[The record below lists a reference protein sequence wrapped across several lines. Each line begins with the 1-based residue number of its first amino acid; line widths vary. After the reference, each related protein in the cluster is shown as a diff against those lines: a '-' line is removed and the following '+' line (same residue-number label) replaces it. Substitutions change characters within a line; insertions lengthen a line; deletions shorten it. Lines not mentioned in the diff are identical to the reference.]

1 MAAAPAIAQPT
12 PVCAYKPEE
21 INAYME
27 LPFRSVDISW
37 RVLSKNTTSRRARVI
52 PYARRQAYMKRL
64 DILFGPSGWFQTF
77 GVSTVSNIQREK
89 YIGNKSTLITT
100 GKVLVTSTISIN
112 SMGTKSSTGEGWA
125 DDENGSTRAEAQAF
139 RRACAE
145 FGMGRYLRDLDKW
158 VCMVPLDAKG
168 FPIYPHFSA
177 LPDWAIHPSDIDEA
191 TRFRAGQNRGTSQQ
205 HTSTSAANRN
215 TGTQPL
221 QNRNQNLNRNQNP
234 PTRDVASFPP
244 PARTGDKTTHA
255 SGDTPHAQAQANKDT
270 IEVQLAILRT
280 PEIKQRLSS
289 YLEQLSQNLIL
300 SVVNGVSE
308 LHAVG
313 RMKGNLVDDVF
324 CNLNR
329 AVDIINRIEDM
340 EPMLPNDNTLPSI
353 LHDYS
358 AKSLHELQSLADLKA
373 VSRRVTT
380 IFQAEQARQHGEVA
394 A

>member
-1 MAAAPAIAQPT
+1 
-12 PVCAYKPEE
+12 
-21 INAYME
+21 
-27 LPFRSVDISW
+27 
-37 RVLSKNTTSRRARVI
+37 
-52 PYARRQAYMKRL
+52 
-64 DILFGPSGWFQTF
+64 
-77 GVSTVSNIQREK
+77 
-89 YIGNKSTLITT
+89 
-100 GKVLVTSTISIN
+100 
-112 SMGTKSSTGEGWA
+112 
-125 DDENGSTRAEAQAF
+125 
-139 RRACAE
+139 
-145 FGMGRYLRDLDKW
+145 
-158 VCMVPLDAKG
+158 
-168 FPIYPHFSA
+168 
-177 LPDWAIHPSDIDEA
+177 
-191 TRFRAGQNRGTSQQ
+191 
-205 HTSTSAANRN
+205 
-215 TGTQPL
+215 
-221 QNRNQNLNRNQNP
+221 
-234 PTRDVASFPP
+234 VASFPP

-255 SGDTPHAQAQANKDT
+255 SGAAPHAQAQANKDA

-358 AKSLHELQSLADLKA
+358 AKSLRELQSLADLKA

-380 IFQAEQARQHGEVA
+380 IFQAEQARQHGEA
-394 A
+394 AA

>member
-12 PVCAYKPEE
+12 PGCAYKPEE

-27 LPFRSVDISW
+27 LPFRSVDLSW
-37 RVLSKNTTSRRARVI
+37 RVLSKNTTSRQARVI

-64 DILFGPSGWFQTF
+64 DFLFGPSGWSQTF

-205 HTSTSAANRN
+205 RTSTSAANRS
-215 TGTQPL
+215 TSTQPL

-234 PTRDVASFPP
+234 PTRAVASFPP

-255 SGDTPHAQAQANKDT
+255 SGAAPHAQAQANKDA

-380 IFQAEQARQHGEVA
+380 IFQAEQARQHGEA
-394 A
+394 AA

>member
-12 PVCAYKPEE
+12 PGCAYKPEE

-27 LPFRSVDISW
+27 LPFRSVDLSW
-37 RVLSKNTTSRRARVI
+37 RVLSKNTTSRQARVI

-64 DILFGPSGWFQTF
+64 DFLFGPSGWSQTF

-168 FPIYPHFSA
+168 FPICPHFSA

-191 TRFRAGQNRGTSQQ
+191 TRFRAGQTRGTSQQ
-205 HTSTSAANRN
+205 RTSTSAANRS
-215 TGTQPL
+215 TSTQPL
-221 QNRNQNLNRNQNP
+221 QNRNQNP
-234 PTRDVASFPP
+234 PPRAVASFPP

-255 SGDTPHAQAQANKDT
+255 SGAAPHAQAQANKDA

-358 AKSLHELQSLADLKA
+358 AKSLRELQSLADLKA

-380 IFQAEQARQHGEVA
+380 IFQAEQARQHGEA
-394 A
+394 AA